1 MASNILN
8 ETVTYASLIDSAATS
23 LYNKLYGSSVSAGTY
38 RNNSFTFTI
47 GSGVIC
53 GEKRSSWV
61 SQERTVTLTETEK
74 RNETYTPPTKDTI
87 VSDIKN
93 FMSELGIPTDKTTP
107 TPDGVISFFFALNFF
122 VEKAVIKRA
131 ITASD
136 DTSSTYHLHYKV
148 PSSSSYTSIPHN
160 YEAQNTITEEKI
172 TNIYNQIKTT
182 SLLSDDARGV
192 EISSSAHS
200 SSCSSSSCSSSCSS
214 SSSFIVYFNLN

>member
-1 MASNILN
+1 MANNILN
-8 ETVTYASLIDSAATS
+8 ETVTYSSLIDAAATS
-23 LYNKLYGSSVSAGTY
+23 LYNKLSGSSVSAGTY

-47 GSGVIC
+47 GAGHVNKA
-53 GEKRSSWV
+53 GTSSAKN
-61 SQERTVTLTETEK
+61 VTLTETEN
-74 RNETYTPPTKDTI
+74 RESYTAPTKDTI

-93 FMSELGIPTDKTTP
+93 FMSGLGIPTNNTTP

-131 ITASD
+131 ITASNN
-136 DTSSTYHLHYKV
+136 TSSTYHLHYKV

-182 SLLSDDARGV
+182 SLLSDNARGV
-192 EISSSAHS
+192 KISSAAHT
-200 SSCSSSSCSSSCSS
+200 SSCSSSSCSSV
-214 SSSFIVYFNLN
+214 FIAYYNLN